1 MEGKE
6 IIGGFHVKSSP
17 PFWWTKTK
25 DLSLA
30 SFVRPPEV
38 IHFSIVVGV
47 YRGWLI
53 TSHSGGV
60 FILWLALCTSYLNV
74 VSWISV
80 PFIALFPETRYCFST
95 QVYKPVPATYYRR

>member
-6 IIGGFHVKSSP
+6 IMGGFHVKSSP

-80 PFIALFPETRYCFST
+80 PFITLFPETRYCFST